1 MERGMPNFKGHLAG
15 GVFIYLV
22 FFYWIVSNQTVSLTT
37 SLEWLLFAL
46 AGSLFPDVDTK
57 SKGQKIFYWIVLF
70 LAALLL
76 SMNHIQA
83 FVILGFISLFPLLVR
98 HRGIFHRTW
107 FVILVPSLVAAFCCM
122 YMPNCGIIIFYDTLF
137 FILGALSHLWLD
149 VGIKGM
155 LRW

>member
-1 MERGMPNFKGHLAG
+1 MPNFKGHLAG

-22 FFYWIVSNQTVSLTT
+22 VFYWIVSNQTVSLTT

-76 SMNHIQA
+76 SMSHMEA
-83 FVILGFISLFPLLVR
+83 FVILGFLSLFPLLVR

-107 FVILVPSLVAAFCCM
+107 FVILVPSAVAAFCCM
-122 YMPNCGIIIFYDTLF
+122 YMPNCSAIIFYDTLF
-137 FILGALSHLWLD
+137 FIMGALSHLWLD

>member
-1 MERGMPNFKGHLAG
+1 MPNFKGHLAG
-15 GVFIYLV
+15 GFFIYLV
-22 FFYWIVSNQTVSLTT
+22 VFYWIVSNQTVSLTT

-76 SMNHIQA
+76 SMSHMEA
-83 FVILGFISLFPLLVR
+83 FVILGFLSLFPLLVR

-107 FVILVPSLVAAFCCM
+107 FVILVPSLVASFCCM
-122 YMPNCGIIIFYDTLF
+122 YMPNCSSIIMYDTLF
-137 FILGALSHLWLD
+137 FIMGALSHLWLD